1 MGGYRAGKS
10 SWVEPGFYP
19 VEERLG
25 KGLKEGTKEVLLVD
39 VGGGLGHDLELLKEE
54 HERLPGRL
62 ILQDKEEVLSQIPAT
77 NNVFEKITHDF
88 FTPQAVKEFVSLSAD
103 HNAQGYTHKSQVR
116 VRTTYIPSSTT
127 GMTPPAS
134 LFSETSSA
142 PWREATRE
150 SSSTNWLFRIRAQAG
165 PSRAWTG

>member
-25 KGLKEGTKEVLLVD
+25 KGIKEGTKEVLLVD

-88 FTPQAVKEFVSLSAD
+88 FTPQAVKGLS
-103 HNAQGYTHKSQVR
+103 
-116 VRTTYIPSSTT
+116 
-127 GMTPPAS
+127 
-134 LFSETSSA
+134 
-142 PWREATRE
+142 
-150 SSSTNWLFRIRAQAG
+150 
-165 PSRAWTG
+165 PSRQTTMLKAILTSPRCACVPPTFRPPRLG